1 MHNKLHVK
9 TAEMHLPFRPKSKK
23 KKSGE
28 QQGRIQ
34 DFSSGVGWYLCVEE
48 LMGHAPKIFQLI

>member
-1 MHNKLHVK
+1 MN
-9 TAEMHLPFRPKSKK
+9 LPFRPKSK

-48 LMGHAPKIFQLI
+48 LMGHAPKIFQLV